1 MVAKTKTKITHEA
14 SEATRET
21 FDQFF
26 EDYFKRRREI
36 YWLNFVRG
44 IWFGL
49 GSVIGGT
56 LILAGILGL
65 LSLFH
70 QVPFLSGIVEIIQ
83 RSIEEARVQ
92 KL

>member
-1 MVAKTKTKITHEA
+1 MDKSKDAKISDANRDVFEG
-14 SEATRET
+14 
-21 FDQFF
+21 FF
-26 EDYFKRRREI
+26 EDYFKNRKQI

-44 IWFGL
+44 VWFGL

-56 LILAGILGL
+56 LVLAGVLGL